1 MRVPNLQQ
9 AQRFL
14 AEAEQL
20 NPGLWVAHSR
30 FVAEAAKA
38 IAASDPDLDPERSNI
53 LGLLHDIGRRE
64 GRTSMRHIIDGY
76 HFLSS
81 RGYEDAARIC
91 LTHSFP
97 LQDTNA
103 VFGEW
108 DCTDEE
114 RHFVDDYIE
123 RTTYTDYD
131 RLLQLCDGLAL
142 PTGLVLLEK
151 RMIDIALRYGT
162 NEYTVEKWRA
172 TIGIRDY
179 FEGRLGCSIYR
190 VLPGVIQGTFGDT

>member
-1 MRVPNLQQ
+1 MRIQSLQQ
-9 AQRFL
+9 AQEFL
-14 AEAEQL
+14 AEAEKL

-38 IAASDPDLDPERSNI
+38 IAACDPDLDPEPSYI
-53 LGLLHDIGRRE
+53 VGLLHDIGRRE
-64 GRTSMRHIIDGY
+64 GRTSMRNIIDGY
-76 HFLSS
+76 RFLESH
-81 RGYEDAARIC
+81 GYEDAARIC

-97 LQDTNA
+97 LQNTNA

-108 DCTDEE
+108 DCTEVE
-114 RHFVDDYIE
+114 RHFVDRYVE
-123 RTTYTDYD
+123 GTKYTDYD

-151 RMIDIALRYGT
+151 RMVDVALRYGT

-172 TIGIRDY
+172 TLGVRDS

-190 VLPGVIQGTFGDT
+190 VLPGVIQGTFGDI